1 MMSMTLARDSGFE
14 AGALSDIRVLDLT
27 RILAGPTCTQL
38 LGDLG
43 ADIIKIE
50 KPGVGDETRL
60 WGPPFVTDANGNDTT
75 ESAYYLCANRNKR
88 SVTID
93 ISKPEGAGLVRGL
106 LERCDVLIEN
116 FKQGGLAKYGLGY
129 DDVKKLYPRLVF
141 CSITGFGQT
150 GPNAHQP
157 GYDIIAQAYGGIMS
171 VTGEPD
177 GEPMKVAVGIAD
189 VMCGMYATVAIL
201 AALRHRDA
209 TGEGQHI
216 DLALVDSQVAWLVN
230 EGTNYLLSGKTPERR
245 GNQHPNIV
253 PYQVFEVADG
263 NVIVAVGNDRHF
275 ARLCELIRQP
285 ELAVDARFST
295 NAERLKHRDALIP
308 LLANRL
314 RRLKKSEVIEGLQAH
329 GVPAGPVNTLP
340 EVFASDQVSARN
352 MTITMSHELA
362 GSRTVDLIGN
372 PAILS
377 RTPVTY
383 RYPPPT
389 VGEHTDDVL
398 DELLDLD
405 ADALNRLR
413 ECKAI

>member
-1 MMSMTLARDSGFE
+1 
-14 AGALSDIRVLDLT
+14 
-27 RILAGPTCTQL
+27 
-38 LGDLG
+38 
-43 ADIIKIE
+43 
-50 KPGVGDETRL
+50 
-60 WGPPFVTDANGNDTT
+60 
-75 ESAYYLCANRNKR
+75 
-88 SVTID
+88 
-93 ISKPEGAGLVRGL
+93 
-106 LERCDVLIEN
+106 
-116 FKQGGLAKYGLGY
+116 
-129 DDVKKLYPRLVF
+129 
-141 CSITGFGQT
+141 
-150 GPNAHQP
+150 
-157 GYDIIAQAYGGIMS
+157 MS

-245 GNQHPNIV
+245 GNQHSNIV

-308 LLANRL
+308 LLADRL
-314 RRLKKSEVIEGLQAH
+314 RRLEKSEVIEGLQAH

-377 RTPVTY
+377 RTPVT
-383 RYPPPT
+383 
-389 VGEHTDDVL
+389 
-398 DELLDLD
+398 
-405 ADALNRLR
+405 
-413 ECKAI
+413 